1 MERRSGSDERRGAR
15 RLGRGHRAS
24 RRRRCGVTR
33 DQTRTAQLIFREINE
48 RVAEITVQYH
58 ESESEFVCECGRDD
72 CTAHVELNL
81 DEYQTIRASGEYF
94 IAALVYC
101 VEAADGVSAFWL
113 GFDVGLQLGDRS
125 RIYR

>member
-1 MERRSGSDERRGAR
+1 M
-15 RLGRGHRAS
+15 
-24 RRRRCGVTR
+24 TR

-94 IAALVYC
+94 IAATGHC
-101 VEAADGVSAFWL
+101 VDGVDRVAESRD
-113 GFDVGLQLGDRS
+113 GFDVLVQL
-125 RIYR
+125 